1 MAAQTD
7 DKFKKVG
14 ASTVTTLSAPG
25 KAIGATSINVGST
38 TNYPTDTGLVV
49 GIRVVDGNG
58 DLVAGTYTEWN
69 GVVTSGTAIQ
79 IESTPE
85 YGTDQIYPAGST
97 TQVFLNVSS
106 SLHNQLVDGILVSH
120 NQDGTLITQAVRD
133 ALNLDSGSSDG
144 WTPFGYSLTSITAL
158 GNRSY
163 TAVVSGTDTTGVTS
177 VGMRLKLPRT
187 VTAPTQCTSLNGT
200 TQYYNKTSPAG
211 MTFTDDFTVSA
222 WVKLSSYGVG
232 QIASRYNG
240 TSGWY
245 MGMTAAGQV
254 FVYGHNASAA
264 NFRGVTSYQ
273 SIPLNKWVHVTAQLD
288 MSAYTSTT
296 TTCYIMID
304 GVNVPTYLAQGGT
317 NPTALVQ
324 AGNLEIGSNNGG
336 LLPFPGKIAQV
347 AIYSAKVTQA
357 TILASMNQTLTG
369 SETSLVSA
377 YTFNNSINDLSA
389 NANNLTAQGSA
400 VATDT
405 DTPFTNSVTG
415 TSVTAGTTNYGII
428 MAQTFSTNTTYTIQI
443 PEGETLPT
451 TGGIGTVSYST
462 QKTPYGFP
470 GQRSKWALRTLI
482 LADLTVGASATT
494 WYTGTT
500 ASSGSFVINVPV
512 GEWNADYTIAAYSD
526 GGGNVVGVHKT
537 TLGKVAGTPTSSDYA
552 DWLNHQDCGTITAAA
567 GGPFYTTNHSKSGY
581 ISETTMSAW
590 YGQFLFS
597 GIVGNPRMSAGGQPS
612 SITIE
617 NALL

>member
-163 TAVVSGTDTTGVTS
+163 TAVVSGVDTTGTTS

-187 VTAPTQCTSLNGT
+187 VTAPTGSITLNGT
-200 TQYYNKTSPAG
+200 TQYGSKSSPTG
-211 MTFTDDFTVSA
+211 VSFTDDFTVSA
-222 WVKLSSYGVG
+222 WVKLSSYNGTECV
-232 QIASRYNG
+232 IVSRYDGTNG
-240 TSGWY
+240 WRLITQAS
-245 MGMTAAGQV
+245 GQV
-254 FVYGHNASAA
+254 EVTAFGTGGAT
-264 NFRGVTSYQ
+264 FRQVISYQ
-273 SIPLNKWVHVTAQLD
+273 SIPLNKWVHISGTMD
-288 MSAYTSTT
+288 MSSFTT
-296 TTCYIMID
+296 ATNKIMID
-304 GVNVPTYLAQGGT
+304 GVDVPVNLTGVGT
-317 NPTALVQ
+317 PATLTQ
-324 AGNLEIGSNNGG
+324 AGSLQVGAANSLKF
-336 LLPFPGKIAQV
+336 FPGQVAQV
-347 AIYSAKVTQA
+347 AVYSALISQA
-357 TILASMNQTLTG
+357 TLRASMNQTLTG
-369 SETSLVSA
+369 SETSIVSA
-377 YTFNNSINDLSA
+377 YKLDQASGLNDLSA
-389 NANNLTAQGSA
+389 NANNLTAQGSPSYS
-400 VATDT
+400 TT
-405 DTPFTNSVTG
+405 QTPFTNSVTG

-462 QKTPYGFP
+462 QANPYGFKKISSVVA
-470 GQRSKWALRTLI
+470 QVQLRGATFSTTSASVVQITGLTCTFTPDPLKEYEII
-482 LADLTVGASATT
+482 LSAR
-494 WYTGTT
+494 
-500 ASSGSFVINVPV
+500 NVY
-512 GEWNADYTIAAYSD
+512 NSI
-526 GGGNVVGVHKT
+526 GGGLAWTSIWK
-537 TLGKVAGTPTSSDYA
+537 GTPGSGTQLASQITKDSST
-552 DWLNHQDCGTITAAA
+552 NGSNGVTIVTLAT
-567 GGPFYTTNHSKSGY
+567 F
-581 ISETTMSAW
+581 SEST
-590 YGQFLFS
+590 
-597 GIVGNPRMSAGGQPS
+597 
-612 SITIE
+612 SITI
-617 NALL
+617 NGGLLSTAGTSGIECDATSPMFLIVREL